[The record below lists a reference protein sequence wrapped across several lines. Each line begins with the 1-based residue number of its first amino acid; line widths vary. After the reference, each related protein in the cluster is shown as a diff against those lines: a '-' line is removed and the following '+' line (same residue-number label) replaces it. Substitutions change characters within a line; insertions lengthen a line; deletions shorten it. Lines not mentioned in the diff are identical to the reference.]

1 VLPRAA
7 GLDSILAWQYDR
19 CAVEG
24 QPTLVGNIMQ
34 VRLVT
39 VTPETD
45 LGEALAR
52 MAEHGVRRL
61 PVVRTLS
68 GETVL
73 VGIVTDR
80 DVRLAVDSP
89 YGHPDVTGAVQD
101 LRKLTVSEVMT
112 ADPVTVFPTASA
124 VVAATLMLS
133 RRIGGLPVVEQEEG
147 RNYLVGIVTRT
158 DLLQLLVALE
168 TKRFPA

>member
-1 VLPRAA
+1 MR
-7 GLDSILAWQYDR
+7 
-19 CAVEG
+19 
-24 QPTLVGNIMQ
+24 

-61 PVVRTLS
+61 PVVRTLA
-68 GETVL
+68 GDTVL

-89 YGHPDVTGAVQD
+89 YVHDDVTGAVKD

-112 ADPVTVFPTASA
+112 PDPVTVFPTATVA
-124 VVAATLMLS
+124 VAARLMLS
-133 RRIGGLPVVEQEEG
+133 RRVGGLPVVEQEEG

-158 DLLQLLVALE
+158 DLLELLLELE
-168 TKRFPA
+168 TERAPA